1 MCQSLIPSI
10 NSPKNIKMSSHTAA
24 IAEELARDYANYAKL
39 DLSIQMKSFHD
50 AIEDV
55 MMRLEEFQSIIEMV
69 QSESTQCIDQH
80 IPKLQDTQQEVVH
93 LCRRIDAL
101 EHVIA
106 MANVNLTTLEAAV
119 DNAEAEL
126 GISDRLFG
134 MLNPLSFFKKSQ
146 ESVVPNKLPLYEPP
160 TIYRTHDYFNTE

>member
-1 MCQSLIPSI
+1 MTSDTTTIV
-10 NSPKNIKMSSHTAA
+10 
-24 IAEELARDYANYAKL
+24 EELAKDYAGYAKL
-39 DLSIQMKSFHD
+39 DLSKQLKGFHD
-50 AIEDV
+50 TIEDV

-69 QSESTQCIDQH
+69 QSESSKCTDQQ
-80 IPKLQDTQQEVVH
+80 IPRLEDMEQEVTN

-134 MLNPLSFFKKSQ
+134 MLNPLSFFKKTQ
-146 ESVVPNKLPLYEPP
+146 EPVDPNKLTTFEPP
-160 TIYRTHDYFNTE
+160 TIYRTSDYFNSE

>member
-1 MCQSLIPSI
+1 
-10 NSPKNIKMSSHTAA
+10 MSSHTTA
-24 IAEELARDYANYAKL
+24 IVEELAKDYASYAKL
-39 DLSIQMKSFHD
+39 DLSNQMKSFHD
-50 AIEDV
+50 TIEDV

-69 QSESTQCIDQH
+69 QNERTQCIDQH
-80 IPKLQDTQQEVVH
+80 IPKLQDIQPEVVT
-93 LCRRIDAL
+93 LCKRIDAL

-146 ESVVPNKLPLYEPP
+146 ESSLPNKLPVYEQP
-160 TIYRTHDYFNTE
+160 TIYRTNDYFNSE

>member
-1 MCQSLIPSI
+1 MT
-10 NSPKNIKMSSHTAA
+10 SHTA
-24 IAEELARDYANYAKL
+24 ELAEDLAKDYANYAKL
-39 DLSIQMKSFHD
+39 DLSNQMKTFHD
-50 AIEDV
+50 TIEDL

-69 QSESTQCIDQH
+69 QFESTPCVEQH
-80 IPKLQDTQQEVVH
+80 VPKLQEMQQEVSK
-93 LCRRIDAL
+93 LCKRIEAL

-134 MLNPLSFFKKSQ
+134 MLNPLSFFKKSH
-146 ESVVPNKLPLYEPP
+146 EPVVSNKLTVFEPP
-160 TIYRTHDYFNTE
+160 TIYKTNDYFTSE

>member
-1 MCQSLIPSI
+1 
-10 NSPKNIKMSSHTAA
+10 MSSHTTE
-24 IAEELARDYANYAKL
+24 IVEELAKDYANYAKL
-39 DLSIQMKSFHD
+39 DLSNQMKSFHD
-50 AIEDV
+50 TIEDV

-69 QSESTQCIDQH
+69 QTERVQCIDQH
-80 IPKLQDTQQEVVH
+80 IPRLQNLQQEVLK

-146 ESVVPNKLPLYEPP
+146 EALLPNKLPLYEQP
-160 TIYRTHDYFNTE
+160 TIYRTRDYFNSE

>member
-1 MCQSLIPSI
+1 M
-10 NSPKNIKMSSHTAA
+10 
-24 IAEELARDYANYAKL
+24 E
-39 DLSIQMKSFHD
+39 
-50 AIEDV
+50 
-55 MMRLEEFQSIIEMV
+55 
-69 QSESTQCIDQH
+69 QH
-80 IPKLQDTQQEVVH
+80 IPRLQDMQQEVTN

-134 MLNPLSFFKKSQ
+134 MLNPLSFFVS
-146 ESVVPNKLPLYEPP
+146 SN
-160 TIYRTHDYFNTE
+160 

>member
-1 MCQSLIPSI
+1 
-10 NSPKNIKMSSHTAA
+10 MSTHTTA
-24 IAEELARDYANYAKL
+24 IVEELAKDYASYAKL
-39 DLSIQMKSFHD
+39 DLSNQMKSFHNT
-50 AIEDV
+50 IEDV

-69 QSESTQCIDQH
+69 QTERMQCMDQH
-80 IPKLQDTQQEVVH
+80 IPQLQDMQQEVVN

-106 MANVNLTTLEAAV
+106 LANVNLTTLEAAV
-119 DNAEAEL
+119 ENAEAEL

-146 ESVVPNKLPLYEPP
+146 EPLLPNKLPVFKQP
-160 TIYRTHDYFNTE
+160 TIYRTNDYFNSE

>member
-1 MCQSLIPSI
+1 MT
-10 NSPKNIKMSSHTAA
+10 SHTTAL
-24 IAEELARDYANYAKL
+24 AEDLAKDYANYAKL
-39 DLSIQMKSFHD
+39 DLTHQMKNFHD
-50 AIEDV
+50 TIEDV
-55 MMRLEEFQSIIEMV
+55 MIRLEEFQSIIEMV
-69 QSESTQCIDQH
+69 RSESMQSTDQY
-80 IPKLQDTQQEVVH
+80 IPRLQDMQQAVSN

-146 ESVVPNKLPLYEPP
+146 EPVVPRNQLPTYELP
-160 TIYRTHDYFNTE
+160 TIYRTTDYFKSE

>member
-1 MCQSLIPSI
+1 MT
-10 NSPKNIKMSSHTAA
+10 SHTTAL
-24 IAEELARDYANYAKL
+24 AEDLAKDYANYAKL
-39 DLSIQMKSFHD
+39 DLSHQMKSFHD
-50 AIEDV
+50 SIEDV
-55 MMRLEEFQSIIEMV
+55 MIRLEEFQSIIEMV
-69 QSESTQCIDQH
+69 QSESIQSTDQH
-80 IPKLQDTQQEVVH
+80 IPKLQDMQQAVSN

-146 ESVVPNKLPLYEPP
+146 EPVIPRNQLATYELP
-160 TIYRTHDYFNTE
+160 TIYRTTDYFKSE